1 MLTDCFFYRIIYLIV
16 FDLMA
21 FFTSTDLAE
30 RENIFTCRSSFTPY
44 VPPKEIISLQ
54 DHVPQSVKEEK
65 TKDGGIEY
73 LPGERLLIKLAKQR
87 KKEKG
92 SVVSKKLETLDV
104 DRAAKSLAR
113 VLSTF

>member
-1 MLTDCFFYRIIYLIV
+1 LLTDCFFYRIIYLIV

-21 FFTSTDLAE
+21 FFTSTDLPE
-30 RENIFTCRSSFTPY
+30 RESIFTCRSSFTPY
-44 VPPKEIISLQ
+44 VPPQEIISLQ

-65 TKDGGIEY
+65 KKDGDIEY

-92 SVVSKKLETLDV
+92 KTPKPRLDV
-104 DRAAKSLAR
+104 DRVAKSLSR